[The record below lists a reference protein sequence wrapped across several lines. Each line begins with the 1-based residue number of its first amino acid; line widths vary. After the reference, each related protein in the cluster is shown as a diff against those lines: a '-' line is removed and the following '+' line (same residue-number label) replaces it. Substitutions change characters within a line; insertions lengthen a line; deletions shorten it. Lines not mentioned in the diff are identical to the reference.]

1 MVGSCDNKKP
11 WEVVLSAFCLVS
23 LHANVGFK
31 GSSIQLCLVEGSIL
45 IIWGAFGE
53 KVANFLV
60 LNYACKLGSFSLM
73 GIDIQ
78 NLGKSLSISP
88 ICWES

>member
-31 GSSIQLCLVEGSIL
+31 GSSI
-45 IIWGAFGE
+45 
-53 KVANFLV
+53 
-60 LNYACKLGSFSLM
+60 
-73 GIDIQ
+73 
-78 NLGKSLSISP
+78 
-88 ICWES
+88 